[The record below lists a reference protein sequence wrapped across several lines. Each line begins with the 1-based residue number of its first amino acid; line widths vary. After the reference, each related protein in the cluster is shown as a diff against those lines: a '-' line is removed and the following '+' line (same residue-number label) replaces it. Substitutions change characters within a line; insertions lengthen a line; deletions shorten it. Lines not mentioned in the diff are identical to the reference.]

1 MAGVDYLDRMAC
13 GRDEAGGS
21 FFGAWAAAIAILA
34 FGLGM
39 WWIATF
45 LYSSV
50 GGDLFAPVEDGRW
63 VGAPMMVLL
72 ALFTFVGLAAVG
84 VAIFLIW
91 LLVSTAWEARRPR

>member
-1 MAGVDYLDRMAC
+1 MAR

-21 FFGAWAAAIAILA
+21 FFGAWAAAIAVLA

-39 WWIATF
+39 WWIVAF

-50 GGDLFAPVEDGRW
+50 GGDLFAPVVEGRW

-72 ALFTFVGLAAVG
+72 ALFAFVGLAAVG
-84 VAIFLIW
+84 GAIFLIGQ
-91 LLVSTAWEARRPR
+91 LVSTAWEARRPRQ

>member
-1 MAGVDYLDRMAC
+1 MTR

-21 FFGAWAAAIAILA
+21 FFGAWSAAIAALA

-50 GGDLFAPVEDGRW
+50 GGDLSAPVEDGRW

-72 ALFTFVGLAAVG
+72 ALFALVGLAAVG
-84 VAIFLIW
+84 GAIFLIGM
-91 LLVSTAWEARRPR
+91 LVSTAWEARRPRQ